1 MEKFNIRQ
9 NILSIDIDR
18 SEGSE
23 FAIIKID
30 GRELIEIV
38 KEVELPMA
46 KAAGEA
52 SLAGEYSYLPLHL
65 VKTPSNLL
73 LGGDLPLYRAMG
85 DGKRSILECTCGC
98 EGCWPLRAKITAERD
113 LVKWGE
119 FEQPHRKN
127 WIYPDS
133 FEFIFS
139 LDQLEQALKVN

>member
-1 MEKFNIRQ
+1 MGQ
-9 NILSIDIDR
+9 NILSIDIYL
-18 SEGSE
+18 SEGCE
-23 FAIIKID
+23 LAVIKIN

-38 KEVELPMA
+38 KEVELPIA
-46 KAAGEA
+46 KASGEA

-65 VKTPSNLL
+65 VKNPSNLL
-73 LGGDLPLYRAMG
+73 LGGDLPSYRSVA

-98 EGCWPLRAKITAERD
+98 EGCWPLRAKITIDRD
-113 LVKWGE
+113 LVKWSD

-139 LDQLEQALKVN
+139 RSQLEQALKIN